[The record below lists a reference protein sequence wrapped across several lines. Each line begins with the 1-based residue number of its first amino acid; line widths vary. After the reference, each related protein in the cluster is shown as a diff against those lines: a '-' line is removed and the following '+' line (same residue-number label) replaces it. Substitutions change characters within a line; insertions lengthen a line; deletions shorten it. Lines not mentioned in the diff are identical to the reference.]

1 MKFYEQHKDKIRE
14 IIRYVIVGVATT
26 AVSFGVYWLCNEV
39 FHFHYALSNAVSW
52 GAAVTFAFIANRKY
66 VFRSDGDVRRE
77 VVTFFL
83 SRLFSLGAEYLV
95 LVPAVELLGLGK
107 TVAKIVAQVV
117 VMILN
122 YVLGKFL
129 VFRKKKTPAEDV
141 PRDE

>member
-1 MKFYEQHKDKIRE
+1 MKLYEQHKDKIRE
-14 IIRYVIVGVATT
+14 IVRYIIVGVATT
-26 AVSFGVYWLCNEV
+26 TVSFGVYWLCNEV

-52 GAAVTFAFIANRKY
+52 VAAVTFAFIANRKY

-129 VFRKKKTPAEDV
+129 VFRKKKERSETE
-141 PRDE
+141 